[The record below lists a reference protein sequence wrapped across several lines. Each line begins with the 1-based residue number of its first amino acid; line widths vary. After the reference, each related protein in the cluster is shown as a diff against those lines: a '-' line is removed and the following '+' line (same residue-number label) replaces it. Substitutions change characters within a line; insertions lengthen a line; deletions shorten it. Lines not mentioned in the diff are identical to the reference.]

1 MRDKTISMRLLI
13 QTAFQKWRRM
23 LVCGVIFM
31 ILISG
36 WKAYRLLPQIKGA
49 GKEESTASSENTG
62 SADTGVS
69 SAADYKKNSDYFKQ
83 QIEHASEYVN
93 KSFYTQMDP
102 NAVGMASVDISV
114 STPELKKEGE
124 NDPDS
129 LATVE
134 LGSIDETEIKSSNT
148 SSDDSSVVVTTS
160 AEQDANN
167 ILNAYKEFILYETD
181 WTAMAEKY
189 NTEPQYLQE
198 LVDLSGNHINDTI
211 SAEIVIRF
219 LNEQGAGEL
228 MDELTAQIQN
238 YTSSV
243 TKTYGEHTLVIN
255 NRVTTTV
262 TDTSVTDRV
271 NSRLTM
277 LNNLINGNNS
287 FGTATATLGMNSGNT
302 DHSQVSV
309 SRSDLLKPVVK
320 YAGAGFVGGVVL
332 YFLLVILSLLA
343 SGKVYSASEMN
354 RQYGFSKIAVVP
366 SSNAKKRN
374 GLDRLTHRD
383 ASDYYSSRDR
393 EICWQIANENL
404 SELMNGKGTVALIG
418 DVDPGQLEKI
428 AAEMNKETSELQ
440 IKTPG
445 DILSSPAALHSLKET
460 DAAVIIA
467 SIGSSDYRKTGHI
480 LETLHTYE
488 KRILGSIILD
498 Q

>member
-1 MRDKTISMRLLI
+1 
-13 QTAFQKWRRM
+13 
-23 LVCGVIFM
+23 
-31 ILISG
+31 
-36 WKAYRLLPQIKGA
+36 
-49 GKEESTASSENTG
+49 
-62 SADTGVS
+62 
-69 SAADYKKNSDYFKQ
+69 
-83 QIEHASEYVN
+83 
-93 KSFYTQMDP
+93 
-102 NAVGMASVDISV
+102 
-114 STPELKKEGE
+114 
-124 NDPDS
+124 
-129 LATVE
+129 
-134 LGSIDETEIKSSNT
+134 
-148 SSDDSSVVVTTS
+148 
-160 AEQDANN
+160 
-167 ILNAYKEFILYETD
+167 
-181 WTAMAEKY
+181 MAEKY

-198 LVDLSGNHINDTI
+198 LVDLSENHINDTI
-211 SAEIVIRF
+211 SAEIIIRF
-219 LNEQGAGEL
+219 PSEQGAGEL
-228 MDELTAQIQN
+228 LDELTSQIQN
-238 YTSSV
+238 YSSSV
-243 TKTYGEHTLVIN
+243 TKTYGEHTLAIN

-262 TDTSVTDRV
+262 TDTTVTDKA

-302 DHSQVSV
+302 DNSQVSV
-309 SRSDLLKPVVK
+309 SRSDLLKPIVK

-354 RQYGFSKIAVVP
+354 RQYGFSKIAAVP
-366 SSNAKKRN
+366 SPNAKKRK

-467 SIGSSDYRKTGHI
+467 SIGTSDYRKTDRI